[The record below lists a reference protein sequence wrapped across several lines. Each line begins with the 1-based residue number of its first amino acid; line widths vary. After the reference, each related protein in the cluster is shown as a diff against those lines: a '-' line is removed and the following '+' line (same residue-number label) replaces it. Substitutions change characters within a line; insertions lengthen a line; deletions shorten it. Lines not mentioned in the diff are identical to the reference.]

1 MIFLAETD
9 EKQYKSNLASMA
21 KFEKVKHISD
31 LVTIS
36 GKVELTQDQVREI
49 QNVLAPKVQKTAL
62 ITEKSTMLL
71 HENFKRLGLDMAA
84 ISKTA
89 ANIQDTF

>member
-9 EKQYKSNLASMA
+9 EKQYKSNLASMS

-36 GKVELTQDQVREI
+36 GKVELT
-49 QNVLAPKVQKTAL
+49 
-62 ITEKSTMLL
+62 
-71 HENFKRLGLDMAA
+71 
-84 ISKTA
+84 
-89 ANIQDTF
+89 